1 VKLYIDMTGK
11 QATVSK
17 DPEPKK
23 DQNGNQRSERDTGR
37 PMWSTQI
44 VILDQTGAE
53 VIAVTTAGEKP
64 GVSVGQIVS
73 PVQLEA
79 MPWSTNGKSGVA
91 YRAVELKPA
100 SVASG
105 KRSSD

>member
-1 VKLYIDMTGK
+1 MKLYIDMTGK

-37 PMWSTQI
+37 PMWSTQV

-53 VIAVTTAGEKP
+53 VITVTTAGTKP
-64 GVSVGQIVS
+64 DVTVGQIVS

-91 YRAVELKPA
+91 YRAIELVVAA
-100 SVASG
+100 SAAPR
-105 KRSSD
+105 K